1 MSRAVP
7 ASPSAPGGHARR
19 RARPLL
25 GTLVEIG
32 ARGAAARAVDAAIER
47 AFAAVQ
53 TIHDLMSYH
62 DPASDVSRL
71 NRAGA
76 GCLAVHP
83 HTWQVLAIARDVA
96 QASGGRFDVSV
107 APELVRHGYLPR
119 HAGLAQPAPGAN
131 WQHIELLP
139 GHRVQLARPL
149 HLDLGGIAKG
159 YAVDCAIGALQD
171 AGMDAGRVNAGG
183 DLRLFGDAAEP
194 IHVRHPQAATCLLP
208 LCQLSEG
215 AVATS
220 ATYYSGRRVRG
231 RPVSPLIDAA
241 TRQPCAGVRSV
252 SVLADRCTLADALT
266 KVVYAD
272 PAQALAALQRF
283 GAHAV
288 VLDADPDAPGHCR
301 MRVSG
306 PGGWRD
312 LALPGAE
319 AVAA

>member
-1 MSRAVP
+1 MS
-7 ASPSAPGGHARR
+7 HART

-32 ARGAAARAVDAAIER
+32 ARGASIPALDDAIER

-53 TIHDLMSYH
+53 TIHALMSYH

-76 GCLAVHP
+76 DCIAVHP
-83 HTWQVLAIARDVA
+83 HTWAVLALAREVA
-96 QASGGRFDVSV
+96 AASDGRFDVSI

-131 WQHIELLP
+131 WQHIALLP

-149 HLDLGGIAKG
+149 QLDLGGIAKG
-159 YAVDCAIGALQD
+159 YAVDCAIHVLQQ
-171 AGMDAGRVNAGG
+171 AGMNAGRVNAGG
-183 DLRLFGDAAEP
+183 DLRRFGEAAET
-194 IHVRHPQAATCLLP
+194 IHVRHPHAATCLLP
-208 LCQLSEG
+208 LCRLEDG

-220 ATYYSGRRVRG
+220 ATYYSA
-231 RPVSPLIDAA
+231 RPRDGHTVSPLIDAA
-241 TRQPCAGVRSV
+241 TRKPCTGGRSV
-252 SVLADRCTLADALT
+252 SVLAARCAVADALT
-266 KVVYAD
+266 KVVYAN
-272 PAQALAALQRF
+272 PEAALPALRHF

-288 VLDADPDAPGHCR
+288 VLDADAGAPGHCR
-301 MRVSG
+301 ARASA
-306 PGGWRD
+306 PDGWRD
-312 LALPGAE
+312 LAAADPE

>member
-1 MSRAVP
+1 MSRVV
-7 ASPSAPGGHARR
+7 SAPSSAPRGHARK

-32 ARGAAARAVDAAIER
+32 ARGASAQAVGAAIDQ
-47 AFAAVQ
+47 AFAAVK

-76 GCLAVHP
+76 ACVTVHS
-83 HTWQVLAIARDVA
+83 HTWQVLATARAVA
-96 QASGGRFDVSV
+96 EASDGRFDVSI

-119 HAGLAQPAPGAN
+119 HADLARPAPGAN

-139 GHRVQLARPL
+139 DHRVRLARPL

-159 YAVDCAIGALQD
+159 YAVDCAIRALQD
-171 AGMDAGRVNAGG
+171 AGVPAGRVNAGG

-194 IHVRHPQAATCLLP
+194 IHVRHPHTATHLLP

-220 ATYYSGRRVRG
+220 ATYYSARQVRG

-252 SVLADRCTLADALT
+252 SVLADRCTVADALT

-272 PAQALAALQRF
+272 PAQALAALQCF
-283 GAHAV
+283 GAHAI
-288 VLDADPDAPGHCR
+288 VLDADPDAPGRCR
-301 MRVSG
+301 VSVSG

-312 LALPGAE
+312 LTLPGLE

>member
-1 MSRAVP
+1 MS
-7 ASPSAPGGHARR
+7 HART

-32 ARGAAARAVDAAIER
+32 ARGTSAQAVDAAIEA

-53 TIHDLMSYH
+53 TIHALMSYH

-76 GCLAVHP
+76 DCIAVHP
-83 HTWQVLAIARDVA
+83 HTWDVLALAREMA
-96 QASGGRFDVSV
+96 QASNGRFDVSV

-119 HAGLAQPAPGAN
+119 HAGLAQPERGAN
-131 WQHIELLP
+131 WRHIELMP
-139 GHRVQLARPL
+139 GHRVRLARPL

-171 AGMDAGRVNAGG
+171 AGMEAGRVNAGG
-183 DLRLFGDAAEP
+183 DLRRFGGAVETV
-194 IHVRHPQAATCLLP
+194 HVRHPHAATRLLP
-208 LCQLSEG
+208 LCQVSDG

-220 ATYYSGRRVRG
+220 ATYYSARRVRG
-231 RPVSPLIDAA
+231 QAVSPLIDAA
-241 TRQPCAGVRSV
+241 TRQPCAGGRSV
-252 SVLADRCTLADALT
+252 SVLADRCTVADALT

-272 PAQALAALQRF
+272 PVAALAALQHF
-283 GAHAV
+283 GAHAI
-288 VLDADPDAPGHCR
+288 VLDADPDAPGRCR
-301 MRVSG
+301 ARASA

-312 LALPGAE
+312 LSLPGPE

>member
-1 MSRAVP
+1 MSRAIC
-7 ASPSAPGGHARR
+7 APSAPGGHART

-32 ARGAAARAVDAAIER
+32 ARGASAQAVDDAVER

-76 GCLAVHP
+76 DCIAVHP
-83 HTWQVLAIARDVA
+83 HTWDVLAVALDVA
-96 QASGGRFDVSV
+96 QASDGRFDVSI

-119 HAGLAQPAPGAN
+119 HADLAQPAPEAN

-139 GHRVQLARPL
+139 GHCVRLARTL

-159 YAVDCAIGALQD
+159 YAVDCAIHALRE
-171 AGMDAGRVNAGG
+171 AGMAAGRVNAGG
-183 DLRLFGDAAEP
+183 DLRLFGGAAEP
-194 IHVRHPQAATCLLP
+194 IHVRHPHAATRLLP

-220 ATYYSGRRVRG
+220 ATYYSAREVDGRA
-231 RPVSPLIDAA
+231 VSPLIDAA
-241 TRQPCAGVRSV
+241 TRRPCAGGRSV
-252 SVLADRCTLADALT
+252 SVLADRCAVADALT

-272 PAQALAALQRF
+272 PAAAIAALQRF
-283 GAHAV
+283 GAHAI
-288 VLDADPDAPGHCR
+288 VLDADLDAPGHCR
-301 MRVSG
+301 ARASG
-306 PGGWRD
+306 PGGWRE

-319 AVAA
+319 AVAG

>member
-1 MSRAVP
+1 MS
-7 ASPSAPGGHARR
+7 HART

-32 ARGAAARAVDAAIER
+32 AHGASAQTLDAAVER

-53 TIHDLMSYH
+53 TIHELMSYH

-76 GCLAVHP
+76 DCIAVHP
-83 HTWQVLAIARDVA
+83 HTWDVLAIARDVA
-96 QASGGRFDVSV
+96 QASDGRFDVSI
-107 APELVRHGYLPR
+107 APELVRHGYLP
-119 HAGLAQPAPGAN
+119 HHTDLTQPAPEAN

-139 GHRVQLARPL
+139 GHRVRLARPL

-171 AGMDAGRVNAGG
+171 AGMEAGRVNAGG
-183 DLRLFGDAAEP
+183 DLRLFGGAAEP
-194 IHVRHPQAATCLLP
+194 IHVRHPHTATCLLP

-220 ATYYSGRRVRG
+220 ATYYSAREVDGRA
-231 RPVSPLIDAA
+231 VSPLIDAA
-241 TRQPCAGVRSV
+241 TRQPCAGARSV
-252 SVLADRCTLADALT
+252 SVLAERCAVADALT

-272 PAQALAALQRF
+272 PAAALAALQRF
-283 GAHAV
+283 GAHAI
-288 VLDADPDAPGHCR
+288 VLDADPDAPGYCR
-301 MRVSG
+301 ARASG
-306 PGGWRD
+306 PGGWRE
-312 LALPGAE
+312 LALSRAE

>member
-1 MSRAVP
+1 M
-7 ASPSAPGGHARR
+7 

-32 ARGAAARAVDAAIER
+32 ARGASAQAIDDTIDQ

-53 TIHDLMSYH
+53 SVHDRMSYH
-62 DPASDVSRL
+62 DPASDVSLL
-71 NRAGA
+71 NRAGTD
-76 GCLAVHP
+76 CIAVHP
-83 HTWQVLAIARDVA
+83 LTWAVLALAREVA
-96 QASGGRFDVSV
+96 QASDGRFDVSL

-119 HAGLAQPAPGAN
+119 HAGFAQPAPEAN

-139 GHRVQLARPL
+139 DNRVRLARPL

-159 YAVDCAIGALQD
+159 YAVDCAIRALRN
-171 AGMDAGRVNAGG
+171 AGMEAGRVNAGG
-183 DLRLFGDAAEP
+183 DLRLFGAAEEA
-194 IHVRHPQAATCLLP
+194 IHVRHPHAATRLLP
-208 LCQLSEG
+208 LCRLSDG

-220 ATYYSGRRVRG
+220 ATYFAGRLMDG
-231 RPVSPLIDAA
+231 RTVSPLIDAA
-241 TRQPCAGVRSV
+241 TRLPCASGRSV
-252 SVLADRCTLADALT
+252 SVLAARCAVADALT

-272 PAQALAALQRF
+272 PEAALPALRHF

-288 VLDADPDAPGHCR
+288 VLDADTDAPGHCR
-301 MRVSG
+301 ARAST

-312 LALPGAE
+312 LARPDQE

>member
-1 MSRAVP
+1 MSHAIP
-7 ASPSAPGGHARR
+7 ALSGAART

-32 ARGAAARAVDAAIER
+32 ARGASAQAVDAAVER

-53 TIHDLMSYH
+53 MIHDRMSYH

-76 GCLAVHP
+76 GCVAVHP
-83 HTWQVLAIARDVA
+83 HTWQVLAVACEVA
-96 QASGGRFDVSV
+96 QASDGRFDVSV

-119 HAGLAQPAPGAN
+119 HADLARPAPGAN

-139 GHRVQLARPL
+139 GHRVRLARPL

-159 YAVDCAIGALQD
+159 YAVDCAIRALQD
-171 AGMDAGRVNAGG
+171 AGMDSGRVNAGG
-183 DLRLFGDAAEP
+183 DLRLFGGAAEL
-194 IHVRHPQAATCLLP
+194 IHVRHPHAATRLLP
-208 LCQLSEG
+208 LCQLGEG

-220 ATYYSGRRVRG
+220 ATYYSARRVRG
-231 RPVSPLIDAA
+231 RAVSPLIDAA
-241 TRQPCAGVRSV
+241 TRRPCAGGRSV
-252 SVLADRCTLADALT
+252 SVLADRCAVADALT

-272 PAQALAALQRF
+272 PERALAALQHF

-301 MRVSG
+301 ARASAA
-306 PGGWRD
+306 GGWRD
-312 LALPGAE
+312 LPLPDPE

>member
-1 MSRAVP
+1 MSHAVC
-7 ASPSAPGGHARR
+7 APSTPGGHAGT

-32 ARGAAARAVDAAIER
+32 ARGASAQAVDAAIER

-76 GCLAVHP
+76 DCVAVHP
-83 HTWQVLAIARDVA
+83 HTWDVLALARDVA
-96 QASGGRFDVSV
+96 EASGGRFDVSI

-119 HAGLAQPAPGAN
+119 HADLAQPAPEAN

-139 GHRVQLARPL
+139 GDRVRLARPL

-159 YAVDCAIGALQD
+159 YAVDCAIRALRD
-171 AGMDAGRVNAGG
+171 AGMEAGRVNAGG
-183 DLRLFGDAAEP
+183 DLRLFGGAEP
-194 IHVRHPQAATCLLP
+194 IHVRHPHAATHLLP
-208 LCQLSEG
+208 LCQLEDG

-220 ATYYSGRRVRG
+220 ATYYSAREVDGRE
-231 RPVSPLIDAA
+231 VSPLIDAA
-241 TRQPCAGVRSV
+241 TRKPCAGGRSV
-252 SVLADRCTLADALT
+252 SVLAERCAHADALT

-272 PAQALAALQRF
+272 PAAALAALQRF

-288 VLDADPDAPGHCR
+288 VLDADLDAPGHCR
-301 MRVSG
+301 ARASG
-306 PGGWRD
+306 PGGWRE

-319 AVAA
+319 AVAG

>member
-1 MSRAVP
+1 MSHAIP
-7 ASPSAPGGHARR
+7 ALSGAART
-19 RARPLL
+19 RARTLL

-32 ARGAAARAVDAAIER
+32 ARGASAQAVDAAVER

-53 TIHDLMSYH
+53 MIHDRMSYH

-76 GCLAVHP
+76 GCVAVHP
-83 HTWQVLAIARDVA
+83 HTWQVLAVACEVA
-96 QASGGRFDVSV
+96 QASDGRFDVSV

-119 HAGLAQPAPGAN
+119 HADLARPAPGAN

-139 GHRVQLARPL
+139 GHRVRLARPL

-159 YAVDCAIGALQD
+159 YAVDCAIRALQD
-171 AGMDAGRVNAGG
+171 AGMDSGRVNAGG
-183 DLRLFGDAAEP
+183 DLRLFGGAAEL
-194 IHVRHPQAATCLLP
+194 IHVRHPHAATRLLP
-208 LCQLSEG
+208 LCQLGEG

-220 ATYYSGRRVRG
+220 ATYYSARRVRG
-231 RPVSPLIDAA
+231 RAMSPLIDAA
-241 TRQPCAGVRSV
+241 TRRPCAGGRSV
-252 SVLADRCTLADALT
+252 SVLADRCAVADALT

-272 PAQALAALQRF
+272 PERALAALQHF

-301 MRVSG
+301 ARASAA
-306 PGGWRD
+306 GGWRD
-312 LALPGAE
+312 LPLPDPE